1 MELVKVEVVMMDMA
15 LLRVMMVMM
24 KRALQ
29 WGFVKMAVTRVEVI
43 R

>member
-1 MELVKVEVVMMDMA
+1 MELVKVEVVMMDLA

-29 WGFVKMAVTRVEVI
+29 WGFVKMSVTRVEVI